1 MEDYLS
7 DVYDFI
13 TKQDG
18 TFSGDVDIET
28 FKSKMQDDSYAKEIY
43 KYMSSV
49 DRSFSN
55 DVDESS
61 FLNAVKKKDIQEVT
75 SSMLQETQ
83 QEPTQDSTSELALQD
98 TSSENQILDIDQ
110 SNISLETQ
118 PISQE

>member
-28 FKSKMQDDSYAKEIY
+28 FKSKMQDDSYAREIY

-75 SSMLQETQ
+75 SSM
-83 QEPTQDSTSELALQD
+83 
-98 TSSENQILDIDQ
+98 
-110 SNISLETQ
+110 
-118 PISQE
+118 